1 MDEIITRWASD
12 LSKYQKEFQAQAEQ
26 VAIWDRTL
34 VENSDKISKLYSKTF
49 QAERDAAEVE
59 RQLTLVE
66 GQQEE
71 LGMWLERYEKEVDE
85 MIKNQVRGR
94 EGLQGPDQERERT
107 YVPNSALEFLASTF
121 IDLCI
126 DTSLLR
132 NCPTVSMS
140 LTGTLQR

>member
-1 MDEIITRWASD
+1 
-12 LSKYQKEFQAQAEQ
+12 
-26 VAIWDRTL
+26 
-34 VENSDKISKLYSKTF
+34 
-49 QAERDAAEVE
+49 
-59 RQLTLVE
+59 
-66 GQQEE
+66 
-71 LGMWLERYEKEVDE
+71 MWLERYEKEVDE

-107 YVPNSALEFLASTF
+107 YVPNSALEYLAPTF

-126 DTSLLR
+126 DTSLMR